1 MSILGKV
8 AGTMLKDNL
17 VRNGVDL
24 QIDSNL
30 MYYDVANRRVGINT
44 TLPGNALTVNG
55 NATVSSIFSNTY
67 YWGNGSP
74 FTSSSYSNAD
84 VSTYLP
90 TYSGNLAGS
99 NVTASSN
106 FYYSNGRTLAS
117 TIVAN
122 AVTIGNPTDGNLTA
136 NAAYPGWTAATTVA
150 DALDNLNTIALNI
163 AQSTF
168 VGNVQ
173 FTANITAGASPQT
186 IRFTATASGNPNS
199 YYWDF
204 GDGNTSTS
212 GSAVTKTYNSV
223 NGGQFTV
230 YHREYNTSGTLSGAN
245 GSVGSSSDF
254 TRVNYITLYTPTPI
268 PTFTSNVSSLNSAS
282 PILLTDTSQ
291 YTNAYVVYWGDSTTS
306 TNLSVGGTL
315 AHTYTNSTGDTRYS
329 IILKG
334 NSSTAQAAYANSV
347 ANVISVNSAATT
359 VSVYSTHTPIIAA
372 NVINVI
378 NTELD
383 SGGKV
388 RFTNSTATGPGAA
401 SVFGAQQVYKYYWGD
416 TTSNSNV
423 AIGSGGTGT
432 GDTSGYFDHTF
443 ALTTANQAAG
453 VTQTFTTTLYLY
465 NGHSTSPFTSTP
477 ITITVQPSVR
487 SNIQVRANTLSDKTG
502 DTATTGYVFTDYNGN
517 NRALFT
523 ANTAAQN
530 ANIYSWGWGDAS
542 GSGNLTAG
550 TAGTGN
556 LTGNIT
562 HAYTST
568 GSFTANLTV
577 YGTPG
582 TTFQSNVK
590 TATITI
596 AANPT
601 APGAV
606 SSKVISPMSTA
617 SVGNSPYL
625 AAGARDNT
633 SGNIIANGS
642 SVTRYTT
649 STTTANSA
657 SFTQANTSTTGTL
670 TAYFNGSSDGTTTFS
685 TSTDQTGVYG
695 NLAVDSDADAH
706 TAISAAT
713 YPSGFYKVFGAHIY
727 KNLTGVNIGYN
738 DAAIR
743 HSTTGQTANVAFVKD
758 DLVSSPTLVTSGV
771 TMANVSATTIRYISG
786 IPYYQAGGNV
796 SVAGLQV
803 YNWIGQTYN
812 NANGSPL
819 SFTSGST
826 AEGTSG
832 TLFTSQ
838 TMTYAQLNGST
849 NYLTGG
855 IPNANT
861 GNTITNTY
869 TFGTLYL
876 TIGTTAAAVGN
887 ANVSIINVNGTS
899 TITALPK
906 YLNVYGTA
914 YSGLDETSITA
925 SLTNAGSAN
934 SEVAK
939 RVAITSASGANPTFA
954 NTGINYYT
962 GNAWSA
968 ASTIAGTDEAVIR
981 WGNLTVNTTDY
992 STNYLPVGPN
1002 LSSGRTSPQYFRFAI
1017 RRLGVQSF
1025 SVTLTGKVSGFYVA
1039 VPGTAI
1045 TSASGLNGWLDAS
1058 TTWGGAGVPGSGTG
1072 GNGNDGCAKT
1082 AGDRIISGTTY
1093 SSTTFNLT
1101 LGTVSTSSAYGNQI
1115 LFGIKLATGDYVTS
1129 LSIGS

>member
-1 MSILGKV
+1 
-8 AGTMLKDNL
+8 
-17 VRNGVDL
+17 
-24 QIDSNL
+24 
-30 MYYDVANRRVGINT
+30 
-44 TLPGNALTVNG
+44 
-55 NATVSSIFSNTY
+55 
-67 YWGNGSP
+67 
-74 FTSSSYSNAD
+74 
-84 VSTYLP
+84 
-90 TYSGNLAGS
+90 
-99 NVTASSN
+99 
-106 FYYSNGRTLAS
+106 
-117 TIVAN
+117 
-122 AVTIGNPTDGNLTA
+122 
-136 NAAYPGWTAATTVA
+136 
-150 DALDNLNTIALNI
+150 
-163 AQSTF
+163 
-168 VGNVQ
+168 
-173 FTANITAGASPQT
+173 
-186 IRFTATASGNPNS
+186 
-199 YYWDF
+199 
-204 GDGNTSTS
+204 
-212 GSAVTKTYNSV
+212 
-223 NGGQFTV
+223 
-230 YHREYNTSGTLSGAN
+230 
-245 GSVGSSSDF
+245 
-254 TRVNYITLYTPTPI
+254 
-268 PTFTSNVSSLNSAS
+268 
-282 PILLTDTSQ
+282 
-291 YTNAYVVYWGDSTTS
+291 
-306 TNLSVGGTL
+306 
-315 AHTYTNSTGDTRYS
+315 
-329 IILKG
+329 
-334 NSSTAQAAYANSV
+334 
-347 ANVISVNSAATT
+347 
-359 VSVYSTHTPIIAA
+359 
-372 NVINVI
+372 
-378 NTELD
+378 
-383 SGGKV
+383 
-388 RFTNSTATGPGAA
+388 
-401 SVFGAQQVYKYYWGD
+401 
-416 TTSNSNV
+416 
-423 AIGSGGTGT
+423 
-432 GDTSGYFDHTF
+432 
-443 ALTTANQAAG
+443 
-453 VTQTFTTTLYLY
+453 
-465 NGHSTSPFTSTP
+465 
-477 ITITVQPSVR
+477 
-487 SNIQVRANTLSDKTG
+487 
-502 DTATTGYVFTDYNGN
+502 
-517 NRALFT
+517 
-523 ANTAAQN
+523 
-530 ANIYSWGWGDAS
+530 
-542 GSGNLTAG
+542 
-550 TAGTGN
+550 
-556 LTGNIT
+556 
-562 HAYTST
+562 
-568 GSFTANLTV
+568 
-577 YGTPG
+577 
-582 TTFQSNVK
+582 
-590 TATITI
+590 
-596 AANPT
+596 
-601 APGAV
+601 
-606 SSKVISPMSTA
+606 
-617 SVGNSPYL
+617 
-625 AAGARDNT
+625 
-633 SGNIIANGS
+633 
-642 SVTRYTT
+642 
-649 STTTANSA
+649 
-657 SFTQANTSTTGTL
+657 
-670 TAYFNGSSDGTTTFS
+670 
-685 TSTDQTGVYG
+685 
-695 NLAVDSDADAH
+695 
-706 TAISAAT
+706 
-713 YPSGFYKVFGAHIY
+713 
-727 KNLTGVNIGYN
+727 
-738 DAAIR
+738 
-743 HSTTGQTANVAFVKD
+743 
-758 DLVSSPTLVTSGV
+758 
-771 TMANVSATTIRYISG
+771 MANVSATTIRYISG